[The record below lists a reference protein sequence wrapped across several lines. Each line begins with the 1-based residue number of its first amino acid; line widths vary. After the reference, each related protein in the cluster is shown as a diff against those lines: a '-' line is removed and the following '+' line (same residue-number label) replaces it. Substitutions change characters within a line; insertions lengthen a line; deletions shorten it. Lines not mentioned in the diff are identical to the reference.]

1 MVMIMAGG
9 DWVSMG
15 LPFDSWLGHV
25 ADKRRRNW
33 NWWWGMCLRNNILY
47 MQTDKHQQQEAFR
60 RRIEK
65 KNQGKHKGLDGEWQ
79 LKIARRETGHNIAY
93 RGWNEV
99 GREQLVRWTP
109 RQFSG
114 QQKPDA
120 SCCHA
125 AFYLSEQQNFSR
137 CALCRIQTA
146 RGGGRKIE
154 EFASVIRVQ
163 KKGFWN
169 ILVGSGCVQ
178 PSSGP
183 SGPSGLIWPPPVY
196 LYSEYLVARW
206 LRWFVYVR
214 YFPLFLLPIFIC
226 MYLCCVMLCC
236 VVLCVSIF
244 VAGAFHCRIIMMRQ
258 CFDSRLKDIYSGSYS
273 LPRRIFFLLYFCSYL
288 LERCAEYILLLCC
301 TTFTF
306 CFTLDAAGALFMVM
320 QIVLCEVSGQSGI
333 EGVDAMQWKFSKRG
347 NHKRRYC
354 HVLYVHTA
362 YVYTGW
368 LMYKSRPLEPTS
380 SNRMTTWH
388 TFCEKCCCDALTRHS
403 TSTKFN
409 SWLPHIL

>member
-1 MVMIMAGG
+1 MWPTNEEETETDDGECAFVII
-9 DWVSMG
+9 
-15 LPFDSWLGHV
+15 FC
-25 ADKRRRNW
+25 KRQT
-33 NWWWGMCLRNNILY
+33 G

-99 GREQLVRWTP
+99 GREQRVRWTP

-169 ILVGSGCVQ
+169 ILVGSGCAQ

-273 LPRRIFFLLYFCSYL
+273 LPRRIFFFAVFLFV
-288 LERCAEYILLLCC
+288 
-301 TTFTF
+301 F
-306 CFTLDAAGALFMVM
+306 AGALCWIYSV
-320 QIVLCEVSGQSGI
+320 V
-333 EGVDAMQWKFSKRG
+333 
-347 NHKRRYC
+347 
-354 HVLYVHTA
+354 VLYHI
-362 YVYTGW
+362 
-368 LMYKSRPLEPTS
+368 
-380 SNRMTTWH
+380 
-388 TFCEKCCCDALTRHS
+388 
-403 TSTKFN
+403 
-409 SWLPHIL
+409 HILFYVGCCWRTFHGYANCIVWS